1 VSAPAPRLRLRRVVV
16 TLVVAAAASLLAG
29 VLLID
34 RVGET
39 IIAER
44 QREVA
49 AAARDY
55 FVDFARQEGLAPL
68 ARGID
73 RHERYRRE
81 EGFRYA
87 LFSARGQ
94 LMGGARLLTWRELPP
109 VGTTR
114 LTIPVGGRPT
124 PWQVF
129 VQPVREGGTLVVYE
143 DLSERT
149 RFRQSLAL
157 GGALALL
164 VALGAMLLVSLW
176 LMQLVWRRARSIA
189 DTAEAIAAG
198 RTAARAPADPAGD
211 VFDRLGASLNVML
224 ERNEELMTGL
234 RTVTDSL
241 AHDLRSPLTRM
252 KGALTAAL
260 DPQADEEAR
269 RDAIGQAWEEA
280 DRALATTGALL
291 DIARAETGL
300 SRDMLQPLD
309 LGDLA
314 AEVVELFA
322 PVVEDAGQTL
332 TLRALS
338 EPLVLPVHDVLLRQ
352 ALGNLIYNA
361 ARYAGDG
368 ARVEVSLE
376 ATAGAARIV
385 VADDGPGIPAADRG
399 RVVERFVRLD
409 EARTTPGSGL
419 GLAIAA
425 ACAKLHRGQLRLE
438 DNAPGL
444 RAVLELAR

>member
-1 VSAPAPRLRLRRVVV
+1 MKTPSPRFRLRRVVV
-16 TLVVAAAASLLAG
+16 TLVVAAAVGLAAG
-29 VLLID
+29 VALID
-34 RVGET
+34 RVGES

-44 QREVA
+44 QRAVA
-49 AAARDY
+49 ASARDY
-55 FVDFARQEGLAPL
+55 FVDFARQEGLKPL
-68 ARGID
+68 ARGLD
-73 RHERYRRE
+73 RHERYRRQ

-87 LFSARGQ
+87 LFSRKGE
-94 LMGGARLLTWRELPP
+94 LIGGAPLLAWRQLPHS
-109 VGTTR
+109 GSAR
-114 LTIPVGGRPT
+114 MTIAVDGRPS
-124 PWQVF
+124 PWLVF
-129 VQPVREGGTLVVYE
+129 TEPVREGGTLVVYE

-157 GGALALL
+157 GATLALL
-164 VALGAMLLVSLW
+164 VALGAMLLVSVQ
-176 LMQLVWRRARSIA
+176 LMRLIWRRARSIA
-189 DTAEAIAAG
+189 DTAAEIAAG
-198 RTAARAPADPAGD
+198 KTAARAPADPAGD
-211 VFDRLGASLNVML
+211 VFDRLGAAVNVML

-260 DPQADEEAR
+260 DPRADEAAR
-269 RDAIGQAWEEA
+269 RDAIGRAWEEA

-300 SRDMLQPLD
+300 SRDMLQPVD
-309 LGDLA
+309 LGALA
-314 AEVVELFA
+314 AEVEELFA

-332 TLRALS
+332 VLRPLAEPIAL
-338 EPLVLPVHDVLLRQ
+338 LAHDVLLRQ

-361 ARYAGDG
+361 ARYAGEG
-368 ARVEVSLE
+368 ATVTVSLQTE
-376 ATAGAARIV
+376 PDKIRIV

-425 ACAKLHRGQLRLE
+425 ACAKLHRGELRLE

-444 RAVLELAR
+444 RAVLELSR